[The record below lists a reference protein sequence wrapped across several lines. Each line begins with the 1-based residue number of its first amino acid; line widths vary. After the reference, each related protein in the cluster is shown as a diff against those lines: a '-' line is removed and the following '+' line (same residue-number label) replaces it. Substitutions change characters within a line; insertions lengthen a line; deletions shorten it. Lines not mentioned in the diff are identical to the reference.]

1 MLLLTCMFIGIG
13 IVTAQTQKITGVV
26 ISEEDGLPI
35 VGASVLVKGTTI
47 GTVTD
52 IDGNFTLPNVPTTAK
67 HLVVSYIGM
76 MTQEVAIKPSLKIT
90 LKSDAEILDEV
101 IITAYGT
108 STKGAFTGSASTV
121 KSGEIEKRQVSN
133 VTKALAGAVAG
144 VQITSSNGQ
153 PGTSAT
159 VRVRGVGSINAGS
172 APLYVVDGIPFDG
185 DIASINTQDIESMT
199 VLKDAASTSLY
210 GARGANG
217 IIMITTK
224 KGTQGK
230 ARITFD
236 TKLGSNSR
244 AVKNYDVMNST
255 QDYMEATYSALYNS
269 AIYNLNYDAARA
281 NLYANN
287 QITTNSAGGLGYQ
300 IYTVPTGE
308 YLFGTNGKL
317 NPNATLGYS
326 DGVNW
331 FTPDNWADEMF
342 QDKLRQ
348 EYNLTIAGGGD
359 KANYYISMGLLDDQG
374 VIEGSGFTRY
384 SGRFKGEYKL
394 TEWLKVGANIN
405 YNYINSAYP
414 GDQTSTASSGN
425 AFFIANAIAPV
436 YPLYV
441 RSASDKQIMYNGDR
455 KVYDYGDGKSTAF
468 SRSFMSIANP
478 AGDLLYDKTEYLMDV
493 LNMSWFAELNPL
505 KGLTLTARWGLNIDN
520 TRYNNLGNAYMGQSA
535 SYGGTAYQAQ
545 DRTSGLDQQYIATYN
560 FQLDN
565 KHLFDITAGY
575 DGYRLKWSGIYA
587 SGKNL

>member
-1 MLLLTCMFIGIG
+1 MEFLQKRLFNLYLLIYLQNVRVKETINVKLNFKREFMKRKLMLLLTCMFIGIG

-217 IIMITTK
+217 IIMITTIQD
-224 KGTQGK
+224 TQVTSQISFK
-230 ARITFD
+230 SQV
-236 TKLGSNSR
+236 GSNSR
-244 AVKNYDVMNST
+244 VVKN
-255 QDYMEATYSALYNS
+255 
-269 AIYNLNYDAARA
+269 
-281 NLYANN
+281 
-287 QITTNSAGGLGYQ
+287 
-300 IYTVPTGE
+300 
-308 YLFGTNGKL
+308 
-317 NPNATLGYS
+317 
-326 DGVNW
+326 
-331 FTPDNWADEMF
+331 
-342 QDKLRQ
+342 
-348 EYNLTIAGGGD
+348 
-359 KANYYISMGLLDDQG
+359 
-374 VIEGSGFTRY
+374 
-384 SGRFKGEYKL
+384 
-394 TEWLKVGANIN
+394 
-405 YNYINSAYP
+405 
-414 GDQTSTASSGN
+414 
-425 AFFIANAIAPV
+425 
-436 YPLYV
+436 
-441 RSASDKQIMYNGDR
+441 
-455 KVYDYGDGKSTAF
+455 
-468 SRSFMSIANP
+468 
-478 AGDLLYDKTEYLMDV
+478 
-493 LNMSWFAELNPL
+493 
-505 KGLTLTARWGLNIDN
+505 
-520 TRYNNLGNAYMGQSA
+520 
-535 SYGGTAYQAQ
+535 
-545 DRTSGLDQQYIATYN
+545 
-560 FQLDN
+560 
-565 KHLFDITAGY
+565 
-575 DGYRLKWSGIYA
+575 
-587 SGKNL
+587 